1 MCTELNYRPRLFVT
15 GDTHGPDGHGPDGYV
30 NRFSLA
36 SFPEQTELTKE
47 DTVLLAGDF
56 GAVWDWDKR
65 FVPAD
70 CRYLRYSGEPHRSDL
85 PFGES
90 KTEKKCLDWLAE
102 RPFTVAAVPGNHEN
116 YDRLYG
122 AYPLV
127 PFAGGTA
134 RKIRPNVYYL
144 ERGQVY
150 TLAGRTVFAFGGA
163 PSHDISGG
171 ILHPS
176 DYAAWDDYRQAL
188 RTLRAGYDPFRI
200 EHVSWWKEENPGRDE
215 MDRGIKALNQAG
227 WTVDLVLTH
236 EAPDLILKEMDLDS
250 GGLSDYLGQIMR
262 RLSYRF
268 WICGHYHID
277 TEFLAKQDRV
287 RRHEGNAAAQSC
299 QSREYILYDRIL
311 EIPWPEQ

>member
-1 MCTELNYRPRLFVT
+1 MRTEPNRRPRLFVT

-30 NRFSLA
+30 NRFNLA
-36 SFPEQTELTKE
+36 SFPEQTELTRE

-65 FVPAD
+65 YIPAD
-70 CRYLRYSGEPHRSDL
+70 CQYLRYSGEPHRPSL

-90 KTEKKCLDWLAE
+90 MAEKRWLDWLSE

-134 RKIRPNVYYL
+134 RKIRPNVYFL

-150 TLAGRTVFAFGGA
+150 TIAGRTVFAFGGA
-163 PSHDISGG
+163 PSHDIYGG
-171 ILHPS
+171 ILRPA
-176 DYAAWDDYRQAL
+176 DYATWNDFRKAL
-188 RTLRAGYDPFRI
+188 RTLQAGYNPFRI
-200 EHVSWWKEENPGRDE
+200 EHVSWWKEENPNEKE
-215 MDRGIKALNQAG
+215 MERGLTALDQAG

-236 EAPDLILKEMDLDS
+236 EAPDLILKEMDFDP
-250 GGLSDYLGQIMR
+250 GELSVYLGQIMR

-268 WICGHYHID
+268 WIGGHYHID
-277 TEFLAKQDRV
+277 TEFLAKQDWV
-287 RRHEGNAAAQSC
+287 RRHEGDEAAQNC
-299 QSREYILYDRIL
+299 RSREYILYEQIL
-311 EIPWPEQ
+311 EVPWPKQ